1 MKHIGSAKN
10 PKNLKKER
18 NTFRNIIPNAKL
30 TMNSDKTLLDI
41 LPHDKQHAITAKEIC
56 EVLGL
61 EKDICVREAVNA
73 LRRVGKPICANSHG
87 YWLSDKPEEVLE
99 TIHSLEHRMVG
110 IAEATEGMY
119 HYLIEEGFVDGKV
132 P

>member
-1 MKHIGSAKN
+1 MTTN
-10 PKNLKKER
+10 
-18 NTFRNIIPNAKL
+18 
-30 TMNSDKTLLDI
+30 KTLLDI

-73 LRRVGKPICANSHG
+73 LRRVGKPICANNHG

-110 IAEATEGMY
+110 IAEATEGLY
-119 HYLIEEGFVDGKV
+119 HYLIEEGFVDGNNKNKV
-132 P
+132 